1 VRPLEREAVRRL
13 YLQIYLAFVGILVLF
28 GALLAAAWWLL
39 PTDGRDEHM
48 LDGMALLFSE
58 ALPAQREGI
67 PALQASLSRLAA
79 EFNADVNVRAA
90 NGTLLAVAGAVLAPP
105 PPDLAVSSWLFRD
118 GRGATLALNLP
129 DGRWVVA
136 RLPHR
141 HRPWGL
147 PFALMLMLAAI
158 AAGSYPVV
166 RRITGRLERLQSRV
180 EALGAGDLK
189 ARVQIEG
196 RDEVAELARSFNAAA
211 QRIEQ
216 LVNGYRGLLAN
227 VSHEL
232 RTPLTRMRMALELLP
247 SARPELRERV
257 AKDIAEL
264 DELIGELLLA
274 SRLDTLE
281 APLQREELDLLAL
294 AAEEA
299 CAVGAHVEGA
309 SVSVSGDVRLLRR
322 LIRNLLQNA
331 QRHAPGAPVGIEV
344 AARTDG
350 GAALAVWDRGPG
362 IPAAERERIFDPF
375 YRVPGTQGEGSG
387 LGLALVRQIARH
399 HGGSVRCLEQAGG
412 GTRFELELPARAPR
426 A

>member
-1 VRPLEREAVRRL
+1 
-13 YLQIYLAFVGILVLF
+13 
-28 GALLAAAWWLL
+28 
-39 PTDGRDEHM
+39 
-48 LDGMALLFSE
+48 
-58 ALPAQREGI
+58 
-67 PALQASLSRLAA
+67 
-79 EFNADVNVRAA
+79 
-90 NGTLLAVAGAVLAPP
+90 
-105 PPDLAVSSWLFRD
+105 
-118 GRGATLALNLP
+118 
-129 DGRWVVA
+129 
-136 RLPHR
+136 
-141 HRPWGL
+141 
-147 PFALMLMLAAI
+147 
-158 AAGSYPVV
+158 
-166 RRITGRLERLQSRV
+166 
-180 EALGAGDLK
+180 
-189 ARVQIEG
+189 
-196 RDEVAELARSFNAAA
+196 VAELARSFNAAA

-350 GAALAVWDRGPG
+350 GAALAVWDRGAG